1 MRALAAS
8 CMAPFSSACA
18 NQTAQICSRACV
30 NAVGEKMKLRLPSF
44 GRFGRPRGLQA
55 RAVLFTATIM
65 AVTALLSASIIIF
78 GVQSEGERQQLA
90 IAHDLTEH
98 LASRAG
104 DVMARGNTRVLSMM
118 ISGAVR
124 QDNVRMLAVRDA
136 QGRVLAQAGGSD
148 RDSAALAQLT
158 QGAIDS
164 GRTVYQRRP
173 DGAVAVAAPI
183 IREGDVIGV
192 ALRVWER
199 DAYKFDAVPSL
210 APFLLIIACLAMA
223 AIPLTAHAV
232 RRAIAPLDELARH
245 AERMGEQE
253 RTEPIKIQ
261 TGDEFETLANAFNS
275 MTGRLEASMR
285 QIQEI
290 AFVDPATRLPNH
302 DRFHREVDFFL
313 LQNRQGQAA
322 AAVIVV
328 ELARLPRLMQT
339 LDPDAAREFLRVVAE
354 RLTAAVRT
362 VDRVVRISGSTE
374 RRAIAARLARAE
386 FAVFVPEIASVADAA
401 RFAQHL
407 NAALDQPFDWRGHK
421 LTVGACCGVALAP
434 RDGRDADAAIRH
446 ARMAM
451 AAAYTS
457 PSRVKV
463 YTQSLDREAV
473 ARLTLEREMRGA
485 LERNEFRAYF
495 QPKINLGSRKIE
507 ACEALA
513 RWIRPD
519 RTIVSPGRFI
529 PVAEESGLVGVL
541 SDAIMR
547 EACWKAASWARA
559 GHPTKVAVNVSAL
572 QFRSDRFADNV
583 LRVVAHA
590 GLAPGNLELEITES
604 MVMADPDRALRI
616 IKPLRDAGVRL
627 AIDDF
632 GCGHSSLAAL
642 SKLPF
647 DVIKIDQQFVRA
659 LERGDA
665 QSAAIVEMI
674 LALARTLG
682 MEVVAEGVER
692 PEEME
697 FMAARGCHWIQGFL
711 FGAAVSAPEFAELLR
726 RQAGEEIRAE
736 DAA

>member
-1 MRALAAS
+1 M
-8 CMAPFSSACA
+8 
-18 NQTAQICSRACV
+18 NV
-30 NAVGEKMKLRLPSF
+30 RLPSLPGF
-44 GRFGRPRGLQA
+44 NRPRGLQA
-55 RAVLFTATIM
+55 RAVLFTAMIM
-65 AVTALLSASIIIF
+65 AVTAALSAAIVIF
-78 GVQSEGERQQLA
+78 GVQSEGDRQQLS
-90 IAHDLTEH
+90 ITHDLTEH
-98 LASRAG
+98 LATRAG
-104 DVMARGNTRVLSMM
+104 DVMARGNTQVLSYM
-118 ISGAVR
+118 IEGATR
-124 QDNVRMLAVRDA
+124 QENVRAISIRDA
-136 QGRVLAQAGGSD
+136 RGVVLAQAGRSL
-148 RDSAALAQLT
+148 DSSLLEGLT
-158 QGAIDS
+158 QRALEN
-164 GRTVYQRRP
+164 RRVVYARAG
-173 DGAVAVAAPI
+173 DGSVAVAAPI
-183 IREGDVIGV
+183 ARDGEVIGV
-192 ALRVWER
+192 ALRHWTR
-199 DAYKFDAVPSL
+199 QAYKFDAVPSL
-210 APFLLIIACLAMA
+210 APFLLIVACLALA
-223 AIPLTAHAV
+223 AIPLTLHAV
-232 RRAIAPLDELARH
+232 RRAVAPLDQLARY
-245 AERMGEQE
+245 AERMGEE
-253 RTEPIKIQ
+253 GRIEPISMQ
-261 TGDEFETLANAFNS
+261 TGDEFETLAKAFNN

-290 AFVDPATRLPNH
+290 AFVDPATRLPNQ
-302 DRFHREVDFFL
+302 DRFIREVDFFI
-313 LQNRQGQAA
+313 LQNKPGQA
-322 AAVIVV
+322 AAVIVID
-328 ELARLPRLMQT
+328 LTRLPRLMQT

-354 RLTAAVRT
+354 RVTSVTRT
-362 VDRVVRISGSTE
+362 VDKVVRLRGPGE
-374 RRAIAARLARAE
+374 RSAVAARLGASE
-386 FAVFVPEIASVADAA
+386 FAVFAPEIASAADAA

-421 LTVGACCGVALAP
+421 LTVGACCGVAIAP
-434 RDGRDADAAIRH
+434 RDGRDADTAIRH

-451 AAAYTS
+451 GAAHNA
-457 PSRVKV
+457 PARVKV
-463 YTQSLDREAV
+463 YTQSLDREAM

-495 QPKINLGSRKIE
+495 QPKINLASGKIE

-519 RTIVSPGRFI
+519 RTIISPGRFI
-529 PVAEESGLVGVL
+529 PVAEESGLIGTL

-572 QFRSDRFADNV
+572 QFRSDRFAENV

-590 GLAPGNLELEITES
+590 GLVPENLELEITES
-604 MVMADPDRALRI
+604 VIMADPDRALRT

-665 QSAAIVEMI
+665 QSGAIVEMI
-674 LALARTLG
+674 LALARTLD

-692 PEEME
+692 REDML
-697 FMAARGCHWIQGFL
+697 FMAERGCHWIQGFL

-726 RQAGEEIRAE
+726 RQAGEEIGAE

>member
-1 MRALAAS
+1 M
-8 CMAPFSSACA
+8 
-18 NQTAQICSRACV
+18 I
-30 NAVGEKMKLRLPSF
+30 LRLPKLASF
-44 GRFGRPRGLQA
+44 NRPRGLQA
-55 RAVLFTATIM
+55 RAVMFTGALM
-65 AVTALLSASIIIF
+65 AVTAAVSAAILIF
-78 GVQSEGERQQLA
+78 GAQTQGERQQLS
-90 IAHDLTEH
+90 IANDLTEH
-98 LASRAG
+98 LASRVG
-104 DVMARGNTRVLSMM
+104 EVMARGNTHILEMM
-118 ISGAVR
+118 IRGSTQQR
-124 QDNVRMLAVRDA
+124 NVRVISIRDA
-136 QGRVLAQAGGSD
+136 QGAVLAQSGGD
-148 RDSAALAQLT
+148 TNDSALIARLT
-158 QGAIDS
+158 ERVIADEA
-164 GRTVYQRRP
+164 TVSNR
-173 DGAVAVAAPI
+173 DTGGVVTVAAPVV
-183 IREGDVIGV
+183 REGLLIGV
-192 ALRVWER
+192 AVRMWEA

-210 APFLLIIACLAMA
+210 TPFLLIVACLALA

-232 RRAIAPLDELARH
+232 RRAIAPLDELARY
-245 AERMGEQE
+245 AVKVGEEGQAA
-253 RTEPIKIQ
+253 PITIR
-261 TGDEFETLANAFNS
+261 TGDEFETLANALNN
-275 MTGRLEASMR
+275 MTGRLDASMR

-290 AFVDPATRLPNH
+290 AFVDPVTRLPNQ
-302 DRFHREVDFFL
+302 DRFIREVDFFI
-313 LQNRQGQAA
+313 LQSQSAQTT
-322 AAVIVV
+322 AAVVVV
-328 ELARLPRLMQT
+328 EMTRLPRLLQT
-339 LDPDAAREFLRVVAE
+339 LDPDAAREFMRVVAD
-354 RLTAAVRT
+354 RFVSAVRT
-362 VDRVVRISGSTE
+362 VDRVVRM
-374 RRAIAARLARAE
+374 RAQGDRSAVPARLSASE
-386 FAVFVPEIASVADAA
+386 FGVLVPDLATASDAA

-421 LTVGACCGVALAP
+421 FTLGACCGVALAP
-434 RDGRDADAAIRH
+434 RDGSDADSAIRH

-451 AAAYTS
+451 VAAHAA
-457 PSRVKV
+457 PARVKV

-495 QPKINLGSRKIE
+495 QPKINLATGRIE

-519 RTIVSPGRFI
+519 RTIISPGRFI
-529 PVAEESGLVGVL
+529 PVAEESGLIGAL

-547 EACWKAASWARA
+547 EACWKAAAWARA
-559 GHPTKVAVNVSAL
+559 GQPTKVAVNVSAL

-590 GLAPGNLELEITES
+590 GLAPSNLELEITES

-647 DVIKIDQQFVRA
+647 DVIKIDQQFIRA
-659 LERGDA
+659 LEKGDA

-674 LALARTLG
+674 LALGRTLD
-682 MEVVAEGVER
+682 MEIVAEGVER
-692 PEEME
+692 REDME

-726 RQAGEEIRAE
+726 RQSGDDVSAE

>member
-1 MRALAAS
+1 MILRWPKLAS
-8 CMAPFSSACA
+8 I
-18 NQTAQICSRACV
+18 N
-30 NAVGEKMKLRLPSF
+30 
-44 GRFGRPRGLQA
+44 RPRGLQA
-55 RAVLFTATIM
+55 RAVAFTAALM
-65 AVTALLSASIIIF
+65 AVTAAVSAAILIF
-78 GVQSEGERQQLA
+78 GAQTEGERQQLS
-90 IAHDLTEH
+90 IARDLTEH
-98 LASRAG
+98 LATRAG
-104 DVMARGNTRVLSMM
+104 EVMARGNTRVLGM
-118 ISGAVR
+118 IIQGSTQQR
-124 QDNVRMLAVRDA
+124 NVRGISIRDA
-136 QGRVLAQAGGSD
+136 QGAVLAQSGGDTADNAVMS
-148 RDSAALAQLT
+148 RLT
-158 QGAIDS
+158 QRAIAEGAS
-164 GRTVYQRRP
+164 VHSRGA
-173 DGAVAVAAPI
+173 DGAVTVAAPVM
-183 IREGDVIGV
+183 RDGQLIGV
-192 ALRVWER
+192 AVRMWEG

-210 APFLLIIACLAMA
+210 TPFLLIIACLALA

-232 RRAIAPLDELARH
+232 RRAIAPLDELARY
-245 AERMGEQE
+245 AVKVGEEGQAA
-253 RTEPIKIQ
+253 PITIR
-261 TGDEFETLANAFNS
+261 TGDEFETLADALNN
-275 MTGRLEASMR
+275 MTGRLDASMR

-290 AFVDPATRLPNH
+290 AFVDPVTRLPNQ
-302 DRFHREVDFFL
+302 DRFIREVDFFI
-313 LQNRQGQAA
+313 LQNQTVKAA
-322 AAVIVV
+322 AAVVV
-328 ELARLPRLMQT
+328 VDLTRLPRLLQT
-339 LDPDAAREFLRVVAE
+339 LDPDAAREFLRVVAD
-354 RLTAAVRT
+354 RFVSAVRT
-362 VDRVVRISGSTE
+362 VDRVVRV
-374 RRAIAARLARAE
+374 RAQDDRPAVPARLTASE
-386 FAVFVPEIASVADAA
+386 FGVLVPDLASASDAA

-421 LTVGACCGVALAP
+421 FTLGACCGVSLAP
-434 RDGRDADAAIRH
+434 RDGGDADTAIRH

-451 AAAYTS
+451 AAAHAA
-457 PSRVKV
+457 PARVKV

-495 QPKINLGSRKIE
+495 QPKINLATGRIE

-519 RTIVSPGRFI
+519 RTIISPGRFI
-529 PVAEESGLVGVL
+529 PVAEESGLIGAL

-547 EACWKAASWARA
+547 EACWKAAAWARA
-559 GHPTKVAVNVSAL
+559 GQPTKVAVNVSAL

-590 GLAPGNLELEITES
+590 GLAPSNLELEITES

-647 DVIKIDQQFVRA
+647 DVIKIDQQFIRA

-674 LALARTLG
+674 LALARTLD
-682 MEVVAEGVER
+682 MEIVAEGVER
-692 PEEME
+692 REDME

-726 RQAGEEIRAE
+726 RQAGDDVSAE